1 MIAFLTI
8 ICMAASIPKSDGI
21 SLSAFTPATSTSFTF
36 GLYQQHNL
44 MKILRP
50 TTTTT
55 NARVLSMKIKVGLI
69 GLPNVGKSSLFNAVA
84 QKSIAEARNFPFC
97 TIEPNIA
104 PIPIPEEDDDT
115 NFTTL
120 KKLATLAKSTNALPA
135 NIFLVDVAGL
145 VKGASKGE
153 GLGNKFLATVRECD
167 LIVHVVRSYIDD
179 DVIHVSDKI
188 DPVADAD
195 IVNLE
200 LILADLSQVQRRL
213 DNIACDGMERH
224 VLLLVEKALENGLPA
239 RSLNLSIEEVNAV
252 KSMGLLSLKPMIY
265 AFNVDEVDFA
275 LNCSESMYLAGEHMK
290 QLQYCDM
297 DTDSY
302 MVVSAK
308 LESDIGALS
317 SEQRCE
323 YLESIGAE
331 FRDPATESR
340 LWSYHNVPLRV
351 KEVLHLGLVYTG
363 PGVPPER
370 SRTTKAHILPSFSNS
385 SMTAFDLAGKL
396 HGDIQKG
403 FIRAEVIQSQDLIGY
418 ENYSAA
424 KVDGRIRTEGK
435 EYVLTNGDVVLIKWR

>member
-1 MIAFLTI
+1 MIAFLTM
-8 ICMAASIPKSDGI
+8 ICMAASIPTSDGM

-36 GLYQQHNL
+36 GLYQHTL
-44 MKILRP
+44 MKLHRP
-50 TTTTT
+50 TTTKT

-69 GLPNVGKSSLFNAVA
+69 GLPNVGKSTLFNAVA

-97 TIEPNIA
+97 TIEPNVT
-104 PIPIPEEDDDT
+104 PIPIPDDDT
-115 NFTTL
+115 NHTTL
-120 KKLATLAKSTNALPA
+120 KKLATLAKSTNALPS

-179 DVIHVSDKI
+179 DIIHVSEKI
-188 DPVADAD
+188 DPVSDAD

-200 LILADLSQVQRRL
+200 LILADLAQVQRRL
-213 DNIACDGMERH
+213 DNSACDGMERC
-224 VLLLVEKALENGLPA
+224 VLLLVENALENGLPA

-275 LNCSESMYLAGEHMK
+275 LNWSESMYLAGECMK

-297 DTDSY
+297 DTDSC

-331 FRDPATESR
+331 FRDPAAESR
-340 LWSYHNVPLRV
+340 LWSYHNLPLRV

-370 SRTTKAHILPSFSNS
+370 SRTTKAHILSSFSNNG
-385 SMTAFDLAGKL
+385 MTAFDLAGKL

-424 KVDGRIRTEGK
+424 KEDGRIRTEGK